1 MLKEEKQARLNSWL
15 CQPNIIHA
23 PTQMADA
30 GCRDFIH
37 SGSRYNSE
45 RSLVMAERIWVA
57 LSNELAEAAATVGKS
72 VVAVLGGRHPGS
84 GIVWTKD
91 SVVSANH
98 VLRRDEEIAVI
109 TS

>member
-1 MLKEEKQARLNSWL
+1 
-15 CQPNIIHA
+15 
-23 PTQMADA
+23 
-30 GCRDFIH
+30 
-37 SGSRYNSE
+37 
-45 RSLVMAERIWVA
+45 MAERIWVA

-109 TS
+109 TSAGQEVAARVSGRDASTRLSGPSTSAASTSTTIDTPISASAPR